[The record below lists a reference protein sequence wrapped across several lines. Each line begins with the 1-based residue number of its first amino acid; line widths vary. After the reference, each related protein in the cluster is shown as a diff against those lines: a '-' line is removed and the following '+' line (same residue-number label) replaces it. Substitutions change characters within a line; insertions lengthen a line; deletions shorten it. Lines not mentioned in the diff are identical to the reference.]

1 VVKGKAAAFPGKA
14 SQATHVWRN
23 AMLRSKRVL
32 VLGSILV
39 VAALLVGGCTAAK
52 ALPGPAVASA
62 QTAQGEGNSDS
73 NPRLLSV
80 NGTGT
85 ATGTPD
91 VVYVEL
97 GVDIKS
103 PSASEVVEESNTRM
117 AKVMEALAKLEVEK
131 KDIQTVAYNM
141 WVEEVYDKEGNPTG
155 ERVYHVVHRVQV
167 TVRDLEKVGTVLE
180 KALDAGANTVGGIQF
195 SVEDPT
201 ALQKEAR
208 EKAIANAKAKAQQ
221 LAEGLGVTLGPPQ
234 SISEFGFVT
243 APVVV
248 KGMEMAGVGGGGA
261 GPVPVSP
268 GQLTVTVEVSV
279 SWIIQ

>member
-1 VVKGKAAAFPGKA
+1 MSLNKSMLAF
-14 SQATHVWRN
+14 
-23 AMLRSKRVL
+23 
-32 VLGSILV
+32 GSILV
-39 VAALLVGGCTAAK
+39 LVALLVGGCSAAK

-62 QTAQGEGNSDS
+62 QEARGEDNSYS
-73 NPRLLSV
+73 TPRMLSV

-97 GVDIKS
+97 GVDLKS
-103 PSASEVVEESNTRM
+103 PSASEVVEESTARM
-117 AKVMEALAKLEVEK
+117 GKVMEALAKLEVEK

-180 KALDAGANTVGGIQF
+180 KALEAGANTVGGIQF

-201 ALQKEAR
+201 ALQREAR

-221 LAEGLGVTLGPPQ
+221 LAEGLGVTLGEPQ
-234 SISEFGFVT
+234 SISEYGYMATV
-243 APVVV
+243 PV
-248 KGMEMAGVGGGGA
+248 KGVMMEGVGGGGA

-268 GQLTVTVEVSV
+268 GQLIVTVEVSV
-279 SWIIQ
+279 SWVIE

>member
-1 VVKGKAAAFPGKA
+1 MV
-14 SQATHVWRN
+14 
-23 AMLRSKRVL
+23 SKRLL

-39 VAALLVGGCTAAK
+39 VAALLVSGCSAAA

-62 QTAQGEGNSDS
+62 QVAQEEGNSDS
-73 NPRLLSV
+73 TPRLLSV
-80 NGTGT
+80 NGSGT

-91 VVYVEL
+91 VVYVEV
-97 GVDIKS
+97 GVDLKS
-103 PSASEVVEESNTRM
+103 PSAAEVVEESTTRM
-117 AKVMEALAKLEVEK
+117 NKVMEALTAQKVEK
-131 KDIQTVAYNM
+131 KDVQTVAYNM

-155 ERVYHVVHRVQV
+155 ERVYHLVHRVQV

-180 KALDAGANTVGGIQF
+180 KALEAGANTVGGIQF
-195 SVEDPT
+195 GIEDPT

-221 LAEGLGVTLGPPQ
+221 LAEGLGVTLGEPQ
-234 SISEFGFVT
+234 SVSEFGYVT
-243 APVVV
+243 PVVV

-268 GQLTVTVEVSV
+268 GQLSVTVEVSV
-279 SWIIQ
+279 SWIIK